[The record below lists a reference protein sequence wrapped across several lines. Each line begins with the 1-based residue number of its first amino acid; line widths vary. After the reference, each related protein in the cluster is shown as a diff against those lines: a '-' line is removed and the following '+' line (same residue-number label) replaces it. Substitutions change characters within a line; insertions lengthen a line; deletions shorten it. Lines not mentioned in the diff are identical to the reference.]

1 MDSYF
6 EKGIILEGTLWIKGR
21 VHFGASITGDVHS
34 SDHFIISPTGFV
46 KGTIHSYDISNSGK
60 IEGDIFSKNK
70 TILAQGGHLTGDIT
84 TYQLVID
91 EGSEFGGRC
100 KMINASVE
108 QRDAG
113 SEVNAE
119 KLSNKKRLLKHRQK
133 RVPVAKIFSIVMS
146 RITQLT
152 LFIRHSKIARV
163 FLIGFLI
170 IGAFL
175 FTNFDQVQIN
185 KTKKM
190 VSMVSVGYAFLSDG
204 NYEEAERV
212 FKDILKTE
220 KDLPR
225 VYAGLGQVFYQTKI
239 YQEAINQF
247 KRSVDLMPSNIE
259 YKLSLAKSY
268 QSLGQLKDAEK
279 YFQLAVGQKPA
290 KANALYQ
297 YGLFI
302 EEKGDFENAISHYR
316 KALKID
322 KNLYEAHEPLGKILE
337 KTGDFDGA
345 IAEYSLALKNDKKNP
360 ALHLTLGRLL
370 LNSNDSSKANFHFKR
385 GLSLIPRDFK
395 AHIKVADMLMGKD
408 MIDKSLA
415 FYEIASSIDPK
426 NPKVYTRMGEA
437 YLEKQDFGAA
447 LKFFKKLVILQ
458 PENAEN
464 QYQFG
469 KLLLQAKDFN
479 NARQAL
485 EKALSLRDNHPP
497 TFYELGLALLEES
510 NAKDA
515 EVVFR
520 KAVAG
525 DSKNIFYS
533 LALAKSQVINK
544 KYNTALDRL
553 LKILITYPKN
563 AELQFSL
570 CNVYSKKK
578 FYTAAINHCESANNL
593 TPIQDVNIMNRLAWL
608 YAKKRLNL
616 NRGINLMEI
625 VNKAEPKNPKYI
637 DTMSE
642 LLYAKG
648 DVVEAV
654 KTIREAIRLDPKNSY
669 YRQQIWKFKNIPYD
683 QN

>member
-6 EKGIILEGTLWIKGR
+6 EKGINLEGTLWIKGR

-34 SDHFIISPTGFV
+34 SDYLIISPTGFV
-46 KGTIHSYDISNSGK
+46 NGTIHTYDISNSGK
-60 IEGDIFSKNK
+60 IEGNVFSKNK

-91 EGSEFGGRC
+91 EGSDFGGRC
-100 KMINASVE
+100 KMIDAPVK
-108 QRDAG
+108 QRGTD

-119 KLSNKKRLLKHRQK
+119 KISNKKSLLTDRSK
-133 RVPVAKIFSIVMS
+133 VVSAAKITSIVMS
-146 RITQLT
+146 RISQLT
-152 LFIRHSKIARV
+152 RFSRHPKIARV

-170 IGAFL
+170 LGAFS
-175 FTNFDQVQIN
+175 FFNFDHFQIN
-185 KTKKM
+185 KTKEIIN
-190 VSMVSVGYAFLSDG
+190 VGYDFLDDG
-204 NYEEAERV
+204 SYEEAERV

-220 KDLPR
+220 KDFPR
-225 VYAGLGQVFYQTKI
+225 VYAGLGQVFFQRKF
-239 YQEAINQF
+239 YQEAITQF
-247 KRSVDLMPSNIE
+247 KHSVDLMPSNVE

-268 QSLGQLKDAEK
+268 QSLGQLSAAEK
-279 YFQLAVGQKPA
+279 YFQLAVDQNP
-290 KANALYQ
+290 ANADSLYQ
-297 YGLFI
+297 YGLFM
-302 EEKGDFENAISHYR
+302 EEKGEVKNAINHYR

-322 KNLYEAHEPLGKILE
+322 KNFYEVHEPLGKILE
-337 KTGDFDGA
+337 KTGELGGA
-345 IAEYSLALKNDKKNP
+345 IAQYTLALKNDKKNP
-360 ALHLTLGRLL
+360 TLNLTIGRLL
-370 LNSNDSSKANFHFKR
+370 LNSKNSSKAIFHFEKA
-385 GLSLIPRDFK
+385 LSFTPRDFK
-395 AHIKVADMLMGKD
+395 AHIKVAEMLMEKG
-408 MIDKSLA
+408 MIDESLA
-415 FYEIASSIDPK
+415 LYETASSIDPK
-426 NPKVYTRMGEA
+426 NHKVYSEMGKA
-437 YLEKQDFGAA
+437 YLEKKDLGAA
-447 LKFFKKLVILQ
+447 LKFFKKSVRLQ

-469 KLLLQAKDFN
+469 KLLLQAKEFN

-485 EKALSLRDNHPP
+485 EKALSLRDNHSP
-497 TFYELGLALLEES
+497 TYYELGLALLGES

-533 LALAKSQVINK
+533 LALANSLVINK

-553 LKILITYPKN
+553 LKLLRTYPENVK
-563 AELQFSL
+563 LQFAL
-570 CNVYSKKK
+570 CNIYSKKK
-578 FYTAAINHCESANNL
+578 FYTAAIKHCESANKIK
-593 TPIQDVNIMNRLAWL
+593 PIQDVVIMNRLAWL

-616 NRGINLMEI
+616 DIGINLMVL

-648 DVVEAV
+648 NLVEAV
-654 KTIREAIRLDPKNSY
+654 KTIREAIRLDPENSY
-669 YRQQIWKFKNIPYD
+669 YKQQIWKFRNIPYD